1 MLFSLLISIPLTAT
15 SASDKP
21 VDPNR
26 ILILFTGH
34 EQIPFQQEVFQGFI
48 DEQYQLLFDQSELFT
63 KEVYIHRLD
72 AFRSEPEYLPQK
84 IESIYKNYPKL
95 PATIIAEGNFAL
107 RVAQGLSSKQPNEI
121 NIFAVNTSMA
131 ALPGFSKGELFDKE
145 ATLDLIPELFPN
157 IKELVVLAPGSRRV
171 EVEDLWDLNFADQF
185 DLTLLDESLS
195 FDETLSRL
203 KQLPADR
210 VILWLGRGT
219 GSVSEDGLPIQ
230 LTKQI
235 VELDVAPLISM
246 QSSTLKAGGLGGYMT
261 PSRELGQKI
270 AQLVYGQSEGFEPP
284 QKRYIL
290 DYNELERWKADTS
303 NLKGPISII
312 NEPLSIFTERQVQ
325 TYIGLLLLMAALLSA
340 LFAWWIWHQL
350 TLRNRQ
356 LSKIESLDRQLH
368 LALTTSKLALIE
380 ENVNHQT
387 GQWIIEPPN
396 ENVAPLVGEAR
407 LNATEPGYRNQIT
420 DALAQIGAVVEYPL
434 FIEAL
439 NRTKW
444 VRNSTIAEHT
454 NAKGEL
460 IRIQLSQDVTDI
472 KEKELALAESVKRT
486 EKVLQQLND
495 VSEYGDIGLFHSD
508 LIKGVVTANDVFRSL
523 YDLPK
528 DQYPTITQED
538 ISTRI
543 AADSG
548 EDQLKNQLH
557 NWQSNNFQK
566 IQRELLLPSGE
577 RRYLELNA
585 RPEVKEDVLQGFS
598 GAVINRTDDV
608 LLRHQLEVTLSE
620 RSQAVK
626 RLEETLQKQ
635 KQMFAVIGH
644 ELRTPAAALNM
655 MLEADD
661 AAITESFGDIRSTS
675 QHLLAVLD
683 DLRSVVE
690 PELIQER
697 ALSNARP
704 IEIIER
710 SLTPLKTMLDNKQIR
725 CSVKSN
731 DMAGHQFNLDQR
743 GIRQVL
749 TNMVKN
755 AVVHGQGSTIQVQV
769 DVMAPISANEE
780 TMHQLRISVEDDGR
794 GIPTSQYESIFE
806 PFERGDTE
814 ADGTGL
820 GLSICREIIQA
831 NGGTLNVKESVA
843 LGGACFI
850 VDIPV
855 EPRQSATPDETASMV
870 SLEGL
875 SVLMAEDNLMLRKLS
890 ENLLQKLGANPVL
903 VENGQLAL
911 DLFNEQK
918 WDLIITD
925 IFMPEM
931 NGYELV
937 EAIRATG
944 SGVKV
949 LGVTAATVGNERDL
963 LLKAGA
969 DVVMGKPITSDSL
982 QNALLQ
988 LQLRV

>member
-1 MLFSLLISIPLTAT
+1 M
-15 SASDKP
+15 
-21 VDPNR
+21 
-26 ILILFTGH
+26 
-34 EQIPFQQEVFQGFI
+34 
-48 DEQYQLLFDQSELFT
+48 
-63 KEVYIHRLD
+63 
-72 AFRSEPEYLPQK
+72 
-84 IESIYKNYPKL
+84 
-95 PATIIAEGNFAL
+95 
-107 RVAQGLSSKQPNEI
+107 I
-121 NIFAVNTSMA
+121 N
-131 ALPGFSKGELFDKE
+131 
-145 ATLDLIPELFPN
+145 
-157 IKELVVLAPGSRRV
+157 
-171 EVEDLWDLNFADQF
+171 
-185 DLTLLDESLS
+185 
-195 FDETLSRL
+195 
-203 KQLPADR
+203 
-210 VILWLGRGT
+210 
-219 GSVSEDGLPIQ
+219 
-230 LTKQI
+230 
-235 VELDVAPLISM
+235 
-246 QSSTLKAGGLGGYMT
+246 
-261 PSRELGQKI
+261 
-270 AQLVYGQSEGFEPP
+270 
-284 QKRYIL
+284 
-290 DYNELERWKADTS
+290 
-303 NLKGPISII
+303 
-312 NEPLSIFTERQVQ
+312 
-325 TYIGLLLLMAALLSA
+325 
-340 LFAWWIWHQL
+340 
-350 TLRNRQ
+350 
-356 LSKIESLDRQLH
+356 
-368 LALTTSKLALIE
+368 
-380 ENVNHQT
+380 
-387 GQWIIEPPN
+387 
-396 ENVAPLVGEAR
+396 
-407 LNATEPGYRNQIT
+407 
-420 DALAQIGAVVEYPL
+420 
-434 FIEAL
+434 
-439 NRTKW
+439 
-444 VRNSTIAEHT
+444 
-454 NAKGEL
+454 
-460 IRIQLSQDVTDI
+460 
-472 KEKELALAESVKRT
+472 
-486 EKVLQQLND
+486 
-495 VSEYGDIGLFHSD
+495 
-508 LIKGVVTANDVFRSL
+508 GVVTANDVFRSL

-538 ISTRI
+538 INTRI

-548 EDQLKNQLH
+548 EDQLKNRLL

-585 RPEVKEDVLQGFS
+585 RPEVKEGVLQGFS

-608 LLRHQLEVTLSE
+608 LLRHQLEVTLTE
-620 RSQAVK
+620 RSLAVK

-655 MLEADD
+655 MLEADN
-661 AAITESFGDIRSTS
+661 AAITESLGDIRSTS

-697 ALSNARP
+697 ELSNARP
-704 IEIIER
+704 IEIVER
-710 SLTPLKTMLDNKQIR
+710 SLTPLKTMLDNQQIR

-749 TNMVKN
+749 TNLVKN
-755 AVVHGQGSTIQVQV
+755 AVVHGQGGMVQVQV
-769 DVMAPISANEE
+769 EVITPSSADEGA
-780 TMHQLRISVEDDGR
+780 MHQLRISVEDDGR

-806 PFERGDTE
+806 PFERGDTD

-831 NGGTLNVKESVA
+831 NGGTLNVKESEA
-843 LGGACFI
+843 LGGACFTI
-850 VDIPV
+850 NMPV
-855 EPRQSATPDETASMV
+855 EPKQSATPDETASMV